1 MFKLER
7 FFAFWTFELAQH
19 CAFIVTY
26 HVPLE
31 AVNVGERL
39 VAHLTRLQ
47 ARQNKKKHV
56 RVIKKSSYYFMKVH
70 GTHIVYE
77 LQGYK
82 YITYKD
88 RVGLRI
94 GRRKKERPYKY
105 GKKKRWRVK
114 SHDQKNL
121 RRSPKNP
128 MPGDDDALLKIIIK
142 RKKRRL
148 ERRAVMV

>member
-1 MFKLER
+1 MMFKLER
-7 FFAFWTFELAQH
+7 FFALWTFELAQH

-70 GTHIVYE
+70 GTHIVYTSCRD
-77 LQGYK
+77 
-82 YITYKD
+82 IS
-88 RVGLRI
+88 I
-94 GRRKKERPYKY
+94 
-105 GKKKRWRVK
+105 
-114 SHDQKNL
+114 
-121 RRSPKNP
+121 
-128 MPGDDDALLKIIIK
+128 
-142 RKKRRL
+142 
-148 ERRAVMV
+148 